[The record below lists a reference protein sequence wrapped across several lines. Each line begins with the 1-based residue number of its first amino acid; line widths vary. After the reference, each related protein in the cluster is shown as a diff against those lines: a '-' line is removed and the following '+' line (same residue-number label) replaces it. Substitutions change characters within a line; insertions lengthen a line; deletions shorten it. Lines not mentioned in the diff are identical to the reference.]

1 MIDRRGFT
9 LLELLIAVTLCA
21 VLAATAVLGYRRA
34 LSAWRLDAATRQVV
48 MDLKLAR
55 ARAMLGAATHRVRFA
70 APGRRYQHERRR
82 ASSAYEPL
90 GPATP
95 LPPDVEILGC
105 SGAGSA
111 ISFRPRGHAAAF
123 GTIALR
129 NSDGEQRSIVVD
141 IVGRMRVQ

>member
-1 MIDRRGFT
+1 MTDRRGFT
-9 LLELLIAVTLCA
+9 LFELLVAMTLCA
-21 VLAATAVLGYRRA
+21 ALAAAALVGYRRMLA
-34 LSAWRLDAATRQVV
+34 GWQLNAATRQVV

-55 ARAMLGAATHRVRFA
+55 ARAMLGAATHRVRFIV
-70 APGRRYQHERRR
+70 PGRRYRHERRR
-82 ASSAYEPL
+82 PSSTYEAL
-90 GPATP
+90 GPASTVP
-95 LPPDVEILGC
+95 SGVEIVSC

-129 NSDGEQRSIVVD
+129 NGDGDRRSVVVD